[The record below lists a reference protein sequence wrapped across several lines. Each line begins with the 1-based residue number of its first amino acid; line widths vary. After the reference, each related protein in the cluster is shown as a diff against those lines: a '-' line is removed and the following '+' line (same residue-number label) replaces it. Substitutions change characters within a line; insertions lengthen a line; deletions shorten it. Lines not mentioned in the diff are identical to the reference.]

1 MNNVPQIISTKDMA
15 YLSDM
20 FEWNYT
26 AFKQINH
33 YISEVKEKEIK
44 EFLERTRNMHED
56 HMNFIISILKKE
68 EYDEKCGCEECDCEG
83 CDCEEDF
90 EDEE

>member
-1 MNNVPQIISTKDMA
+1 MDTVPQIISTKDLA

-20 FEWNYT
+20 FEWNST

-33 YISEVKEKEIK
+33 FIGEIKDEEVKET
-44 EFLERTRNMHED
+44 LERLLNMHEE
-56 HMNFIISILKKE
+56 HLQFIISILKKE
-68 EYDEKCGCEECDCEG
+68 EYDECDCEEYE
-83 CDCEEDF
+83 CEEDF